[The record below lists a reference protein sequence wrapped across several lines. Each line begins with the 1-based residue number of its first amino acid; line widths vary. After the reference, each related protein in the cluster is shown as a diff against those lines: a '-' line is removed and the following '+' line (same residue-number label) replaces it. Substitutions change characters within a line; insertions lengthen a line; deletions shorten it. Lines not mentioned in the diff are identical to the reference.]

1 MQTAGGH
8 PGLPRPVL
16 PRPVTGDGEQGVIF
30 HAQRTIVNS
39 NTDDL
44 GTFGLDLGPNVDIA
58 LGDAGVI
65 NAGVI
70 VGIAGDAKAD
80 DVGLLVSLIA
90 SF

>member
-16 PRPVTGDGEQGVIF
+16 PRPVTGDGEQGVTF
-30 HAQRTIVNS
+30 PAQRIIVNS

-65 NAGVI
+65 

>member
-1 MQTAGGH
+1 MQTTGGH
-8 PGLPRPVL
+8 PGPPRPVL

-30 HAQRTIVNS
+30 PAQRIIVNS

-44 GTFGLDLGPNVDIA
+44 GTFGLDFGPNVDIA
-58 LGDAGVI
+58 LGD
-65 NAGVI
+65 AGVI

>member
-1 MQTAGGH
+1 M
-8 PGLPRPVL
+8 
-16 PRPVTGDGEQGVIF
+16 IF
-30 HAQRTIVNS
+30 HAQRIIVNS

>member
-1 MQTAGGH
+1 M
-8 PGLPRPVL
+8 
-16 PRPVTGDGEQGVIF
+16 
-30 HAQRTIVNS
+30 NS

-44 GTFGLDLGPNVDIA
+44 GTFGLDLGPNGDIA
-58 LGDAGVI
+58 LGNAGVI

>member
-1 MQTAGGH
+1 MVSWA
-8 PGLPRPVL
+8 PAACAAPP
-16 PRPVTGDGEQGVIF
+16 GDGRRGARSDLPCAKDYCEF
-30 HAQRTIVNS
+30 H
-39 NTDDL
+39 TDDL

-80 DVGLLVSLIA
+80 EVGLLVSLIA